1 MSLTITTDQTDE
13 LATIQIEGEVDVS
26 CADDLREELTL
37 ALDAAPAC
45 VAVDLSSMP
54 YIDSTGIGVLVGFA
68 HRATDEGVAFSLMNP
83 QPNVLRVLSLLGVR
97 DELNVVLVTDDDDEA
112 DAYEADE

>member
-1 MSLTITTDQTDE
+1 MSLTITTDQTAE

-37 ALDAAPAC
+37 ALDDAPARIE
-45 VAVDLSSMP
+45 VDLAAMP

-68 HRATDEGVAFSLMNP
+68 HRAVDEGVEFALANP
-83 QPNVLRVLSLLGVR
+83 QPNVARVLELLGLLG
-97 DELNVVLVTDDDDEA
+97 ELNVVAVADEAEEADDEA
-112 DAYEADE
+112 VE